1 MQIQANIFEIYPV
14 TALPTPHCH
23 RDSGSRD
30 GGEWPRTH
38 TLCNAL
44 ISSEVSLSVSAQSA
58 LAAACVISLS
68 FQRNSAQTASSL
80 WSFTRSNRQPSLYK
94 HRPWPQSAALNICSE
109 FVLQSNQTLS
119 GNVWTF
125 KKNWLWKGGMSPRVC
140 VLAFERQQKNK
151 FTVEIKITKYLKL
164 IKEEFCSIGVH
175 VQGQLGMG
183 RLICSDTW
191 LW

>member
-1 MQIQANIFEIYPV
+1 MGV
-14 TALPTPHCH
+14 
-23 RDSGSRD
+23 SGH
-30 GGEWPRTH
+30 TH
-38 TLCNAL
+38 THCNAL

-94 HRPWPQSAALNICSE
+94 HRPWALAPECCAKHLLRVCSAI
-109 FVLQSNQTLS
+109 QSNIIWQCL
-119 GNVWTF
+119 NVQ
-125 KKNWLWKGGMSPRVC
+125 KNWLWKGGMSPRVC

-151 FTVEIKITKYLKL
+151 FTVEIKITKQPKL

-175 VQGQLGMG
+175 VQGQLGVG